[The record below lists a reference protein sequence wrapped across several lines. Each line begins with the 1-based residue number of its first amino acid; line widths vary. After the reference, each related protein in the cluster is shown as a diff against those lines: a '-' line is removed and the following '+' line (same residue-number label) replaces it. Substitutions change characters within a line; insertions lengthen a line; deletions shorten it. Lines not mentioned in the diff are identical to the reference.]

1 MTNMKKIVTSIFL
14 ALSCLGTVLAQG
26 HRFQLIIKGKQFP
39 AKSKIF
45 VRYIVDRKLTID
57 SINLVS
63 NEVIYKGEIIEP
75 TQVMLFYSQDGA
87 SFFNRKGKPME
98 RLTFYVDPL
107 EAKTQIDIK
116 SPFESSQVHG
126 SKLQIAYKQYQDYLK
141 AYEEQ
146 LIAQQ
151 SKRADLYQAKSRDE
165 SALNQIAL
173 EIEKIEAQ
181 RKNAQRNFITD
192 NPANYFSLLALQE
205 VAGYDDDVHATESL
219 FVKLSPRLKETAIG
233 RKLEA
238 DIELAKKLGIGQP
251 ALDFA
256 QMTPEGK
263 ELKLSD
269 FKGKYLLLDFWASWC
284 GPCRAENPN
293 LVKAYQKFKGAKF
306 EILGVSLDKPGKKDN
321 WMKAIEQDGLTWPQV
336 SDLNGWQNQAAQL
349 YGIQAIPQ
357 NYLISPEGKIVGINL
372 KGIKLMQKLEE
383 LLK

>member
-1 MTNMKKIVTSIFL
+1 MINMKKIVTSIFL

-26 HRFQLIIKGKQFP
+26 HHFQLTMKGKQFP

-57 SINLVS
+57 SVNLGP

-75 TQVMLFYSQDGA
+75 TQVMLFYSKDGA

-98 RLTFYVDPL
+98 RLTFYVDPM
-107 EAKTQIDIK
+107 EANTQIDIK
-116 SPFESSQVHG
+116 SPFESSQVRG
-126 SKLQIAYKQYQDYLK
+126 GKLQIAYRQYQDELK
-141 AYEEQ
+141 PYEKQ
-146 LIAQQ
+146 LVDQQ
-151 SKRADLYQAKSRDE
+151 SKRADLYQAKNRDE

-192 NPANYFSLLALQE
+192 NPGNYFSLLALQE
-205 VAGYDDDVHATESL
+205 VASYDDNVGTTEPMFLRLSSSL
-219 FVKLSPRLKETAIG
+219 KQTAIG
-233 RKLEA
+233 QKLEK

-251 ALDFA
+251 ALDFV

-263 ELKLSD
+263 EMKLSD

-293 LVKAYQKFKGAKF
+293 LVKAYQKFKGPKF

-321 WMKAIEQDGLTWPQV
+321 WIKAIEQDGLTWPQV

-372 KGIKLMQKLEE
+372 KGIKLIEKLEE

>member
-1 MTNMKKIVTSIFL
+1 MKKIVTSIFL